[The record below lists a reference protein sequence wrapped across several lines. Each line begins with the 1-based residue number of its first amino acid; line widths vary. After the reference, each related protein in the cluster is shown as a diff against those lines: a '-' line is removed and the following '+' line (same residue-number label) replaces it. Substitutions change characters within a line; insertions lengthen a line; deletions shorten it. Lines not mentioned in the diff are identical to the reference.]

1 MFDVPGSS
9 IRGVYIN
16 EDVVTGSGKAQYVT
30 SPIEEREETVDD
42 GDGDGGEAF
51 VVEENGTRTTA

>member
-1 MFDVPGSS
+1 MFDVPGSN

-16 EDVVTGSGKAQYVT
+16 EDVVTGTGKAQYVT

-42 GDGDGGEAF
+42 GDGDGGESF